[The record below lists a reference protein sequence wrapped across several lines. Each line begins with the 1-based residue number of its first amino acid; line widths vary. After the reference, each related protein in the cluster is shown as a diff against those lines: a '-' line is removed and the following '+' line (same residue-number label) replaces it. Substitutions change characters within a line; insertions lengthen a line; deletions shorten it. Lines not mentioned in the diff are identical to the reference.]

1 MTLSGRDCAALAN
14 DSYNRPDMVGLKSPV
29 ISIGEGRYQRLEYMD
44 RPSGYQGV
52 VYRSV
57 DTREV
62 IVAHRGTE
70 PDRQLLK
77 DGAYADGSMVVK
89 SHNPQVDD
97 AIELTQ
103 RAIELA
109 EHLAKR
115 DGHKPEVTVTGHSLG
130 GGLTQVTAHHFG
142 LKGQTFN
149 AYGATSLDRRIPE
162 GGNEVINHVMAGDA
176 VSAASRH
183 YGRVEIY
190 ATPQEIA
197 TLKRADYA
205 NDNEVLDAR
214 LSLLAAAKLGDSHV
228 MHNFLPVDADGKP
241 DRSVLDDPATRQLA
255 QQYAPMIEKYRGD
268 VETLRAG
275 LTLYSRGIPGLVR
288 DGIDQ
293 LRGPVEPGTGRREM
307 DAPSWQQQMQ
317 QLQQDRERSHAP
329 QTWQVPLKQDAQ
341 EVRAASPTHGG
352 KPSLLQDDPSVFLD
366 RMLAAAQSGDR
377 DQFRQMTQTLA
388 NEPPGRALRAE
399 ALETVNQQEQQ
410 AAQQAVQAQRQQAES
425 QQQEPMRIGARS
437 L

>member
-1 MTLSGRDCAALAN
+1 MVSTRHNLQAA
-14 DSYNRPDMVGLKSPV
+14 
-29 ISIGEGRYQRLEYMD
+29 
-44 RPSGYQGV
+44 
-52 VYRSV
+52 
-57 DTREV
+57 
-62 IVAHRGTE
+62 
-70 PDRQLLK
+70 
-77 DGAYADGSMVVK
+77 
-89 SHNPQVDD
+89 D

-103 RAIELA
+103 RAINLA
-109 EHLAKR
+109 ELQAKR

-130 GGLTQVTAHHFG
+130 GGMTQVTAHHFG

-214 LSLLAAAKLGDSHV
+214 NPLSAAGKLSDSHV
-228 MHNFLPVDADGKP
+228 MHNFLPVDADGKA
-241 DRSVLDDPATRQLA
+241 DRSVLEDPAARQLA

-268 VETLRAG
+268 VEALRSG
-275 LTLYSRGIPGLVR
+275 LTLYSRGIPGLAR
-288 DGIDQ
+288 DGVDH
-293 LRGPVEPGTGRREM
+293 LRGPLEPGAGRREM

-317 QLQQDRERSHAP
+317 QFQQDRERSHAP
-329 QTWQVPLKQDAQ
+329 QGWQVPLKQDAQ
-341 EVRAASPTHGG
+341 DVRVASPTHGR
-352 KPSLLQDDPSVFLD
+352 PPTLQDDPGAFLD
-366 RMLAAAQSGDR
+366 RMPVAAQSGDR
-377 DQFRQMTQTLA
+377 DQFRQMTQVLA
-388 NEPPGRALRAE
+388 NEPPGRALRSE
-399 ALETVNQQEQQ
+399 AVEIVNQQEQH
-410 AAQQAVQAQRQQAES
+410 AAQQAMQSQRQQAES
-425 QQQEPMRIGARS
+425 QQQETMRVGARS